1 MTITQQMINEFA
13 STTQDHQWVHID
25 EAKAAQYLPEGKT
38 VAHGY
43 LTMSLVSHLLYELIE
58 IKEVNA
64 FYNYGLNKARFISPV
79 KVDSKIR
86 LKAILE
92 KAEAQPNGSI
102 KLFLQCSIEI
112 EGIEKPAYVAEI
124 ISVIN

>member
-1 MTITQQMINEFA
+1 
-13 STTQDHQWVHID
+13 
-25 EAKAAQYLPEGKT
+25 
-38 VAHGY
+38 
-43 LTMSLVSHLLYELIE
+43 MSLVSHLLYELIE